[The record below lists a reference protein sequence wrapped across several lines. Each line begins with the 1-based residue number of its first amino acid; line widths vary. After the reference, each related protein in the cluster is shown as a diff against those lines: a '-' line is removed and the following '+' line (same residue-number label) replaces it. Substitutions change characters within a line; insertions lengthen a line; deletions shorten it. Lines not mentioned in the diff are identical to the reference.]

1 MPRASRTTQ
10 TEASGPV
17 TITVQQ
23 PGPSAPPEKEKREE
37 LDFWSYLR
45 ALTPQQWRDHS
56 VYLYRTRPVVGLN
69 QREKYLAVYQQPFTI
84 EDVKKTYGGEEF
96 RAILNSDGHILKQIS
111 FGVEAAPIYDTSRET
126 PGRAEERSAA
136 AERIADKMIDRMDP
150 RQVISNTTDMLMQA
164 HRASLEMVKTP
175 AENGGGGEAIKLMIA
190 MMQSQT
196 QIITTLITAA
206 LRDRAPE
213 TAAAND
219 PMKQLDIFMGLF
231 DKMKDFAGGGG
242 KTSVWETLAQ
252 TAVEKAPEIIKSVQS
267 GVREIGSQRI
277 ALEQARRGEMPIVP
291 PSAPPAAPAAIP
303 AQGVPPQAPPPVM
316 PQITEDEAFEKL
328 GTRHLVKMIYNGE
341 DVDTI
346 MEFLR
351 GMNREMYNAVL
362 DLDANGLRMV
372 LGADQ
377 ILAQALQ
384 YPQLE
389 ELIAAIVEYSAEV
402 KAEIL
407 EEPEQARVQ

>member
-1 MPRASRTTQ
+1 MP
-10 TEASGPV
+10 
-17 TITVQQ
+17 
-23 PGPSAPPEKEKREE
+23 PG
-37 LDFWSYLR
+37 L
-45 ALTPQQWRDHS
+45 
-56 VYLYRTRPVVGLN
+56 
-69 QREKYLAVYQQPFTI
+69 
-84 EDVKKTYGGEEF
+84 
-96 RAILNSDGHILKQIS
+96 
-111 FGVEAAPIYDTSRET
+111 
-126 PGRAEERSAA
+126 
-136 AERIADKMIDRMDP
+136 
-150 RQVISNTTDMLMQA
+150 
-164 HRASLEMVKTP
+164 
-175 AENGGGGEAIKLMIA
+175 
-190 MMQSQT
+190 
-196 QIITTLITAA
+196 
-206 LRDRAPE
+206 
-213 TAAAND
+213 
-219 PMKQLDIFMGLF
+219 
-231 DKMKDFAGGGG
+231 GGGG

-389 ELIAAIVEYSAEV
+389 ELLAAIVEYSAEV